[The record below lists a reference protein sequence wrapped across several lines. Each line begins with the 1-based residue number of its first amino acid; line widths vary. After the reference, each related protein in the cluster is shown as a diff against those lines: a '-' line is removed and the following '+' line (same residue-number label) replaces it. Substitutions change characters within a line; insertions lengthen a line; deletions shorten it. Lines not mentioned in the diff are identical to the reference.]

1 MTALPK
7 NTANQ
12 LQTINKSFDI
22 LTEWAEATAS
32 LHENYNRL
40 LTCISPNKPE
50 QTTSAAPSRSYIG
63 QCPVDALVALLAM
76 MQKQMEMLVA
86 DMEQVICPSQPV
98 PTENYKKLAA
108 HTRIINKLN
117 QQAQTKLLLTTLLPA

>member
-12 LQTINKSFDI
+12 LQTITTSFET
-22 LTEWAEATAS
+22 LTEWAEATTR

-40 LTCISPNKPE
+40 VACVSPIKPE
-50 QTTSAAPSRSYIG
+50 QTIGSAPSRSYIG
-63 QCPVDALVALLAM
+63 QCPVDALVTLLVM

-86 DMEQVICPSQPV
+86 DMEPLICSNQPV
-98 PTENYKKLAA
+98 PTENYKKLAV

-117 QQAQTKLLLTTLLPA
+117 QQAQTKLLLTTSLPA

>member
-12 LQTINKSFDI
+12 LQTVTTSFTT

-32 LHENYNRL
+32 LLENYNRL
-40 LTCISPNKPE
+40 LACVSSTKSE
-50 QTTSAAPSRSYIG
+50 QTTGATPSRSYIG
-63 QCPVDALVALLAM
+63 QCPVDALVTLLVM

-98 PTENYKKLAA
+98 PTENYKKLAV

-117 QQAQTKLLLTTLLPA
+117 QQAQTKLLLTTLLPV